1 MTAGIAK
8 AGFLS
13 VYAATELTLST
24 ATITITQG
32 AHTVAAQTGSVG
44 TIQNAPL
51 EAATQGDMGAFLPF
65 VVLRA
70 KSGHTLYIE
79 PMGTLAAEP
88 IYTIDGRI
96 GTITD
101 TRGVL
106 LMRNPPGSGAG
117 WLSTSIALPSGEL
130 VDTTSSQNLSNKELL
145 AGTLRGPHITGT
157 FHQDGISSGFSG
169 ADRIIGQIGSQ
180 VVGAATGTAVSLALL
195 EERTMKIKASV
206 MVGAADHTASVLTDV
221 TGLFRRTSGGNIIM
235 VGTTTPVTIGTTAVS
250 AGFSVDT
257 AAQAAN
263 LLFTGAAGTWNFV
276 ADYEYT
282 RLANNI

>member
-1 MTAGIAK
+1 MTAGIVK
-8 AGFLS
+8 TGFLS
-13 VYAATELTLST
+13 TYAATEIVLST

-32 AHTVAAQTGSVG
+32 AHTVAAQTGSTG

-51 EAATQGDMGAFLPF
+51 EAATQGDMGAYLPF
-65 VVLRA
+65 VILRA
-70 KSGHTLYIE
+70 KTGHTIYIQ
-79 PMGTLAAEP
+79 PMGTLVSEP
-88 IYTIDGRI
+88 IYTQDGRI

-101 TRGVL
+101 TRGIL

-117 WLSTSIALPSGEL
+117 WLSTSIALPSGDL

-169 ADRIIGQIGSQ
+169 ADRIFGQVGSQ
-180 VVGAATGTAVSLALL
+180 VVGAVTGTAVSISLA

-206 MVGAADHTASVLTDV
+206 LVAASDHSASVVADV
-221 TGLFRRTSGGNIIM
+221 TGLFRRAFGGNILM

-250 AGFSVDT
+250 VGFGIDT

-263 LLFTGAAGTWNFV
+263 ILFTGIAGTHNFV

-282 RLANNI
+282 RLAFNT

>member
-1 MTAGIAK
+1 MTAGIVK
-8 AGFLS
+8 SGFLS
-13 VYAATELTLST
+13 TYAATEITLST

-32 AHTVAAQTGSVG
+32 AHTVAAETGSVG

-51 EAATQGDMGAFLPF
+51 EAATSGDMGSYLPF

-70 KSGHTLYIE
+70 KTGHTLYVQ

-88 IYTIDGRI
+88 IYTQDGRI
-96 GTITD
+96 GTLTD
-101 TRGVL
+101 SRGML

-117 WLSTSIALPSGEL
+117 WLSTSIALPAGEL

-169 ADRIIGQIGSQ
+169 ADRHWAQVGSQ
-180 VVGAATGTAVSLALL
+180 VVGAVTGTAVSIALP

-206 MVGAADHTASVLTDV
+206 MIAAPDHTASVLTDV
-221 TGLFRRTSGGNIIM
+221 TGLFRRTFGGTIVM
-235 VGTTTPVTIGTTAVS
+235 VGTTSPVTIGTTAVS
-250 AGFSVDT
+250 AGFGVDT
-257 AAQAAN
+257 STQAAN
-263 LLFTGAAGTWNFV
+263 LLFTGIAGTHNFV